1 MLKWE
6 ETCILVSSRLAPI
19 WRQLFDLPHPLDF
32 FTFLRGWILFAPL
45 VGRNLISYK
54 KGLEVWYK
62 GGSY

>member
-32 FTFLRGWILFAPL
+32 FTFLRGEFYLPP
-45 VGRNLISYK
+45 S
-54 KGLEVWYK
+54 
-62 GGSY
+62 